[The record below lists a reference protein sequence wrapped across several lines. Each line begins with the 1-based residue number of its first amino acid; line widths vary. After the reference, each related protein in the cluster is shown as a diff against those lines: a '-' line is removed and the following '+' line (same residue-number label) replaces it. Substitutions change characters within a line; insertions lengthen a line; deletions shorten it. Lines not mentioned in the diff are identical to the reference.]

1 MTAVSARSQGE
12 HLIKRPSL
20 RSQMIEWILWRV
32 RVKGRFAKTNGFRE
46 RVVKSRPTN
55 PRPPRS
61 FYRRYRV
68 DETSHAGKPIFT
80 ISPRTGQARK
90 HLLYLHGGAY
100 VYEIIGMQWRMLARF
115 LDEADAAVTVPLY
128 PLAPEYTCEEISQF
142 VLGVYR
148 VLQNDGKPI
157 VVIGDSSGGGMALSL
172 SQQLRD
178 AGTPQPTSL
187 VLVSPWLDVTCP
199 DPAQT
204 ILDRSDPLLAMPG
217 LRLAG
222 IWYAGKLSPTDAR
235 VSPLYGDL
243 NGLPPIRVLTGTHD
257 LLNSD
262 AHRLQALMASQPG
275 ALKMSEYRNMLHVWP
290 SMPIP
295 EASEAMNEIL
305 TFMQIDDL
313 QERPQTLVGED
324 NPPDPTP
331 AKISGMRAA
340 TDGATQVKGLARS
353 PAVVSRP

>member
-1 MTAVSARSQGE
+1 MTAVNARFQGE
-12 HLIKRPSL
+12 DLMKRPSL
-20 RSQMIEWILWRV
+20 RSQMIEWVLWRL
-32 RVKGRFAKTNGFRE
+32 RVKGRFANTDGFRE

-68 DETSHAGKPIFT
+68 DETSQAGKPIFT
-80 ISPRTGQARK
+80 ISPRNGLARK

-100 VYEIIGMQWRMLARF
+100 VFEIMGIQWRMLARF
-115 LDEADAAVTVPLY
+115 LDEADAAVTVPLF
-128 PLAPEYTCEEISQF
+128 PLAPESTCEQIFQF

-148 VLQNDGKPI
+148 VLQKDGKPI
-157 VVIGDSSGGGMALSL
+157 VVIGDSSGGAMALSL

-178 AGTPQPTSL
+178 AGATQLAKL
-187 VLVSPWLDVTCP
+187 VLLSPWLDVTCS
-199 DPAQT
+199 DPAQA
-204 ILDRSDPLLAMPG
+204 ILDRSDPLLALPG
-217 LRLAG
+217 LRQAG

-243 NGLPPIRVLTGTHD
+243 AGLPPILVLTGTHD

-262 AHRLQALMASQPG
+262 AHRLQALMASLPG

-290 SMPIP
+290 TMPIP
-295 EASEAMNEIL
+295 EAREAMNEIL

-324 NPPDPTP
+324 NPPVP
-331 AKISGMRAA
+331 ASTKISGMRAA
-340 TDGATQVKGLARS
+340 TDDAAQVNDLDHS